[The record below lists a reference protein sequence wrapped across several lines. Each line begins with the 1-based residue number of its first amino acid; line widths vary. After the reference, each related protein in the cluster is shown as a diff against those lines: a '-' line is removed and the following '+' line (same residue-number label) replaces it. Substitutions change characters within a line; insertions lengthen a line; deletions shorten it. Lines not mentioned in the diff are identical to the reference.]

1 MSCPNRKYGCR
12 VKLISYTKKRMHEEE
27 CIHKP
32 CYCPFSGCDFVE
44 SSKVLSDHLSHK
56 HGDFLIKF
64 CYGKSFVVSLNSN
77 DETIVLQEEND
88 GKQFILNNS
97 TTHLGNA
104 INICSFGPNAYWS
117 EYSYDILATSQKC
130 KLKLHSIVKSVQ
142 RVTLENL
149 SSELIVIPF
158 GSSEYLK
165 LEICITCVTLT
176 MEVFVKDLDGKTMTI
191 KVNSSD
197 TVVDLKEKIL
207 YMTAI
212 PVHAQRLIFAGI
224 QLDDTRTLADYNIQN
239 LSNINV
245 LLRLLGD

>member
-1 MSCPNRKYGCR
+1 MYGCKVGYIKGFGGPKQFAIENLLQSIEMSCSNRKYGCR
-12 VKLISYTKKRMHEEE
+12 EKIRNHEEKG
-27 CIHKP
+27 IYKP
-32 CYCPFSGCDFVE
+32 YYCPLSGCGFVA

-64 CYGKSFVVSLNSN
+64 CYGKSFVVSLKSN
-77 DETIVLQEEND
+77 DETVVLQEEND

-130 KLKLHSIVKSVQ
+130 KVKLHSIVNSVQ

-149 SSELIVIPF
+149 SSELIVILF
-158 GSSEYLK
+158 GSSKYLE

-176 MEVFVKDLDGKTMTI
+176 VPPISFYLHCLF
-191 KVNSSD
+191 S
-197 TVVDLKEKIL
+197 
-207 YMTAI
+207 Y
-212 PVHAQRLIFAGI
+212 
-224 QLDDTRTLADYNIQN
+224 
-239 LSNINV
+239 
-245 LLRLLGD
+245 